1 MSKSKEIIALEKKL
15 AQAKAREK
23 NTSKTYLLWVK
34 EGDDISEI
42 EVQEKNLSEIDKA
55 ELIGSTVEISENL
68 KYIVGLN
75 EGFDSQRMGYWIKVM
90 YLLDKPFQKFLSTL
104 FGLNEKI
111 IPAIPNAEVI
121 SDVFS
126 NNEWL
131 GEETAGI
138 IENLSVLAKSESK
151 K

>member
-23 NTSKTYLLWVK
+23 NTSTTYSLWVK

-42 EVQEKNLSEIDKA
+42 EVQEKQLSEIDKA
-55 ELIGSTVEISENL
+55 ELIGATVEISENL
-68 KYIVGLN
+68 KYIVDLN

-104 FGLNEKI
+104 FGLSNKI
-111 IPAIPNAEVI
+111 IPAIPNAAVI

>member
-1 MSKSKEIIALEKKL
+1 MSKSKEVIALEKKL

-23 NTSKTYLLWVK
+23 NTSPTYLLWVK

-42 EVQEKNLSEIDKA
+42 EVQEKKLSEIDKA
-55 ELIGSTVEISENL
+55 ELIGATVEISENL
-68 KYIVGLN
+68 KYIVDLN

-104 FGLNEKI
+104 FGLSNKI
-111 IPAIPNAEVI
+111 IPAIPNAAVI

-138 IENLSVLAKSESK
+138 IENLSVLAKSENK
-151 K
+151 E